1 MNIIKA
7 FKARPW
13 GQTSESHLKVDLG
26 SLESVMVSTTCEV
39 HPQMF
44 RRIFRSYIDK
54 VSIER
59 FSIGCYPWGTFIT
72 AHGIGDYSDVSSS
85 RLKFAPVPSRVDT
98 PENTRV
104 VDPLWI
110 DRNLFRHWRRQCD
123 SQNKGICQVGYMNA
137 QLTHNRPA
145 WLIDTWRLCLTSG
158 DNQAPYVALSY
169 VWGQTTFFKTCKA
182 NIDQLRIDMALS
194 DSHHR
199 LGVPRTIA
207 DAIALVGLLE
217 ERYLWVDALCIVQD
231 DQSMKHDQINNMASI
246 FANATIT
253 IIAKDGEHA
262 NHGLRGLREISEPRS
277 ISQEAFKLGNS
288 YSVVH
293 TTPVDSRNIWEER
306 GWTFQEQLFSRR
318 LLQFHHG
325 SVHWQCA
332 CSTFAEIYVN

>member
-1 MNIIKA
+1 MTIIKA
-7 FKARPW
+7 FKERLW
-13 GQTSESHLKVDLG
+13 EQNSRINLG
-26 SLESVMVSTTCEV
+26 SFESVMVSTPCKI

-44 RRIFRSYIDK
+44 RRIFRYSKIDTVRFK
-54 VSIER
+54 R
-59 FSIGCYPWGTFIT
+59 FSAAYNCWGMSIT
-72 AHGIGDYSDVSSS
+72 AHGIDDYSGVSSFG
-85 RLKFAPVPSRVDT
+85 LKFAPVPSRVDT

-104 VDPLWI
+104 VDPFWI
-110 DRNLFRHWRRQCD
+110 DRNLFRHWKRHCD
-123 SQNKGICQVGYMNA
+123 SQNKGICHVGHVNA

-199 LGVPRTIA
+199 FGVPRTIA
-207 DAIALVGLLE
+207 DAIALIGLLE

-231 DQSMKHDQINNMASI
+231 DQSMKHDQISNMASI

-277 ISQEAFKLGNS
+277 ISQEVFKLGNS

-293 TTPVDSRNIWEER
+293 TTPVILTYYLGRKRLDLPRTAVLPETSSIPSR
-306 GWTFQEQLFSRR
+306 
-318 LLQFHHG
+318 
-325 SVHWQCA
+325 
-332 CSTFAEIYVN
+332 